1 MNYFSHHIHSG
12 IDEIDYSRYPTKEF
26 QLNWLRCY
34 LETYRED
41 ILNNPITEQDVHQL
55 YVQVNAF
62 ALASHFFWTI
72 WALIQAEH
80 SSIDFDYVS

>member
-1 MNYFSHHIHSG
+1 MYNSTDTIS
-12 IDEIDYSRYPTKEF
+12 DA
-26 QLNWLRCY
+26 
-34 LETYRED
+34 D
-41 ILNNPITEQDVHQL
+41 IHQL

-80 SSIDFDYVS
+80 SSINFDFIL